1 MGSNINKNINFI
13 KKLFLFS
20 NYIINIKIILSIS
33 FILCIIT
40 IFLININYKL
50 LLNNYYNDI
59 QKNMNISFGNEIKK
73 KIRIA
78 IYCYCLKNG
87 GRARITSKLLNYLN
101 KIKIFELFLFTQ
113 ISKETNEYF
122 IPKKLKRI
130 VIKNN
135 LLKFIKKNKINV
147 LIYELSNENE
157 IILLNK
163 LKNIK
168 VIYFLHS
175 SAFYWIYF
183 NYTNFKSIY
192 KAYKNS
198 NYVISIIPFENDFI
212 FNKWGIR
219 SILFNNFITYEYDKV
234 IPSNLSSKLMLM
246 IGRGNNKLKRFE
258 IGIRAME
265 YIIQEFPESQL
276 IIISNLNGTD
286 NLRNLINMLDLKNNI
301 KFVGYTISPEI
312 YYKNTILHIFPS
324 ITEAFPLVL
333 SETKIYGIPNILIG
347 LDYVS
352 LSKKGTIINYN
363 DGVEEFALEIIK
375 FLKNHLN
382 KRKLSLEARKS
393 MKKYNNQILLK
404 KWIILI
410 LSIYNGYQYYEN
422 LRNKQIKISN
432 FENINILKNQIK
444 FLNLRMNLPSK
455 IKINDYLNLTFLDN
469 LYLN

>member
-1 MGSNINKNINFI
+1 
-13 KKLFLFS
+13 
-20 NYIINIKIILSIS
+20 
-33 FILCIIT
+33 
-40 IFLININYKL
+40 
-50 LLNNYYNDI
+50 
-59 QKNMNISFGNEIKK
+59 
-73 KIRIA
+73 
-78 IYCYCLKNG
+78 
-87 GRARITSKLLNYLN
+87 
-101 KIKIFELFLFTQ
+101 
-113 ISKETNEYF
+113 
-122 IPKKLKRI
+122 
-130 VIKNN
+130 
-135 LLKFIKKNKINV
+135 
-147 LIYELSNENE
+147 
-157 IILLNK
+157 
-163 LKNIK
+163 
-168 VIYFLHS
+168 
-175 SAFYWIYF
+175 
-183 NYTNFKSIY
+183 
-192 KAYKNS
+192 
-198 NYVISIIPFENDFI
+198 
-212 FNKWGIR
+212 
-219 SILFNNFITYEYDKV
+219 
-234 IPSNLSSKLMLM
+234 
-246 IGRGNNKLKRFE
+246 
-258 IGIRAME
+258 
-265 YIIQEFPESQL
+265 
-276 IIISNLNGTD
+276 
-286 NLRNLINMLDLKNNI
+286 MLDLKNNI

-455 IKINDYLNLTFLDN
+455 IKINDYLNLTILDN